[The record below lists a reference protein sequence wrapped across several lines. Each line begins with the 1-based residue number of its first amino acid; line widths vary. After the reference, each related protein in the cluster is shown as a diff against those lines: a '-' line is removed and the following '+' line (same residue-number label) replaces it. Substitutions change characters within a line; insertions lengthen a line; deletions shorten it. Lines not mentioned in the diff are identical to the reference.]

1 MKFGLVL
8 NKGTDNIGDD
18 IQSYAAMRFLPSV
31 DYVIDREGMDT
42 FESNGERV
50 KAIMNGWYM
59 YNKSNWPPSESIDP
73 LWVSVHISKDDYFG
87 IGERFLDGLG
97 GEYLKYYAPIGAR
110 DVSTLE
116 VLKRKGIPAYLSG
129 CLTLTLPKVTETSK
143 TDEVILV
150 DVDPESERVIRA
162 AYPHQNFVKI
172 THAVDAASYR
182 EMSVDER
189 FGRVEALLK
198 RYQNAKCVITSR
210 LHCALPCLALETP
223 VLLIYKGE
231 YAPRMQSFLKLL
243 HYSELGELKE
253 KILEFDLRHPKEN
266 KRDYLETRND
276 LISVCREFLKKDS
289 DKSSG
294 RISLK
299 DIYLWQKELLSSAE
313 FTFRAEITKQTD
325 WIHQLEASKEYLAD
339 QCEKKDARIA
349 ELQQWNGEI
358 ETGKAYLEEQVTAK
372 ETRIAELQRWNG
384 QLEEGK
390 AYLEKRVSEKDMRI
404 SELERWTR
412 QLEEGKT
419 YLEDQIS
426 KKNARIEELE
436 QWCRE
441 VTEGKAYV
449 EEQWHLTEAA
459 RQEAAMEAAESQ
471 KKLELLLGDEKIR
484 KIIRKR
490 GYEL

>member
-1 MKFGLVL
+1 MKFGLVV
-8 NKGTDNIGDD
+8 NKKTENIGDD
-18 IQSYAAMRFLPSV
+18 IQSYAAMRLLPSV
-31 DYVIDREGMDT
+31 DYVIDRENMDT

-73 LWVSVHISKDDYFG
+73 LWVSVHISKNDYFG
-87 IGERFLDGLG
+87 IGERFLDGIG

-116 VLKRKGIPAYLSG
+116 LLKKKGISVYLSG
-129 CLTLTLPKVTETSK
+129 CLTLTLPKVTETEK

-150 DVDPESERVIRA
+150 DVDPESEQVIRA
-162 AYPHQNFVKI
+162 AYPHQNYVKI

-182 EMSVDER
+182 ELSLKER
-189 FGRVEALLK
+189 FSGVEALLM

-243 HYSELGELKE
+243 HYSEAGELKE
-253 KILEFDLRHPKEN
+253 KILEFDLKHPKEN
-266 KRDYLETRND
+266 GRDYLETRNN
-276 LISVCREFLKKDS
+276 LISVCETFLKSDDKAPKD
-289 DKSSG
+289 
-294 RISLK
+294 IPLK
-299 DIYLWQKELLSSAE
+299 DIHLWQKELLNSAE

-325 WIHQLEASKEYLAD
+325 WIHQLEAVKEYLAD

-349 ELQQWNGEI
+349 ELQQWNGEL
-358 ETGKAYLEEQVTAK
+358 ETGKTYLEERITEK

>member
-8 NKGTDNIGDD
+8 NKGTENIGDD
-18 IQSYAAMRFLPSV
+18 IQSYASMRFMPSV
-31 DYVIDREGMDT
+31 DYVIDRESMDS

-73 LWVSVHISKDDYFG
+73 LWVSVHISKNDYFG
-87 IGERFLDGLG
+87 IGERFLDGIG

-116 VLKRKGIPAYLSG
+116 LLKKKGIPAYLSG
-129 CLTLTLPKVTETSK
+129 CLTLTLPKVTETEK

-150 DVDPESERVIRA
+150 DVDPESEQVIRA
-162 AYPHQNFVKI
+162 AYPHQNYVKI

-182 EMSVDER
+182 ELSLQER
-189 FGRVEALLK
+189 FSGVEVLLK

-243 HYSELGELKE
+243 HYSEAGELKE
-253 KILEFDLRHPKEN
+253 KILEFDLKHPKEN
-266 KRDYLETRND
+266 GRDYLETRNN
-276 LISVCREFLKKDS
+276 LISVCETFLKNDGKAP
-289 DKSSG
+289 KE
-294 RISLK
+294 IPLK
-299 DIYLWQKELLSSAE
+299 DIHLWQKELLNSAE

-325 WIHQLEASKEYLAD
+325 WIHQLEVGKEYLAN

-349 ELQQWNGEI
+349 ELQQWNGEL
-358 ETGKAYLEEQVTAK
+358 ETGKAYLEERITEQ
-372 ETRIAELQRWNG
+372 ETRIAELQRWNE
-384 QLEEGK
+384 QLEAGK
-390 AYLEKRVSEKDMRI
+390 AYLE
-404 SELERWTR
+404 
-412 QLEEGKT
+412 
-419 YLEDQIS
+419 DQVS
-426 KKNARIEELE
+426 KKNARIAELE
-436 QWCRE
+436 QWCQE
-441 VTEGKAYV
+441 VTDGKAYV
-449 EEQWHLTEAA
+449 EAQWHLMEAA
-459 RQEAAMEAAESQ
+459 RQESAAEAAESQ

-484 KIIRKR
+484 KIIRKH

>member
-73 LWVSVHISKDDYFG
+73 LWVSVHISKNDYFG

-116 VLKRKGIPAYLSG
+116 LLRKKGIPAYLSG
-129 CLTLTLPKVTETSK
+129 CLTLTLPKVAETEK
-143 TDEVILV
+143 TDKVILV
-150 DVDPESERVIRA
+150 DVDLESEQVIRA
-162 AYPHQNFVKI
+162 AYPHQNYVKI
-172 THAVDAASYR
+172 THTVDATSYR
-182 EMSVDER
+182 ELSLQER
-189 FGRVEALLK
+189 LSGVEALLK

-243 HYSELGELKE
+243 HYSEAGELKE
-253 KILEFDLRHPKEN
+253 KILEFDLKHPKEN
-266 KRDYLETRND
+266 GRDYLETRNN
-276 LISVCREFLKKDS
+276 LISVCEEFLKNDGKEPE
-289 DKSSG
+289 KLSS
-294 RISLK
+294 K
-299 DIYLWQKELLSSAE
+299 DIHLWQKELLNSAE
-313 FTFRAEITKQTD
+313 FTFRSEITKQTD
-325 WIHQLEASKEYLAD
+325 WIHQLEAGKEYLAD

-349 ELQQWNGEI
+349 ELQQWNGEL
-358 ETGKAYLEEQVTAK
+358 ETGKAYLEEQITEKV
-372 ETRIAELQRWNG
+372 TRILELQRWNER
-384 QLEEGK
+384 LEEGK
-390 AYLEKRVSEKDMRI
+390 TYLEKQASEKDMRI

-412 QLEEGKT
+412 QLEEGKA
-419 YLEDQIS
+419 YLEDQVS

-436 QWCRE
+436 QWCQE

-459 RQEAAMEAAESQ
+459 RQEAAAEVVESR
-471 KKLELLLGDEKIR
+471 KRLGLLLSDEKIQ

-490 GYEL
+490 GYE